1 MFVTVVVVVVVFAS
15 TSTSI
20 QIIYKIN
27 SKLLRY
33 AHHVDSAVRKQ
44 VYFTHFSFLPS
55 TKNVSQNAEK
65 LERHNSTNKHKN
77 GKQVRLKRYKN
88 ARTNK
93 IRTPVVVALR

>member
-1 MFVTVVVVVVVFAS
+1 MFVTVVVVVFAS

-27 SKLLRY
+27 SKLLCY

-55 TKNVSQNAEK
+55 TKNVSQNGRK
-65 LERHNSTNKHKN
+65 VRKTQQHKQTQ
-77 GKQVRLKRYKN
+77 KWQTSAVK
-88 ARTNK
+88 A
-93 IRTPVVVALR
+93 I